1 MLTFAS
7 HGVCRVSSNETAES
21 LEEIFEAPFFGRSP
35 RPKKLLKTRTPRSHW
50 IPRRNERKEK
60 KKKKKNKKIV
70 SLIQTFYLT
79 CVYRA
84 DFFLAKKNN
93 ISFGFVK
100 CENRFWVVEWMMIK
114 KWKKHVLSLMRR
126 LWNCKTNKK
135 FLWLCQNLQK
145 KIKGWQ

>member
-1 MLTFAS
+1 MQRKFQWNC
-7 HGVCRVSSNETAES
+7 GVIRRNFWSSFFRKESSAKKIAEDTHAKIT
-21 LEEIFEAPFFGRSP
+21 LNT
-35 RPKKLLKTRTPRSHW
+35 PKKWKK
-50 IPRRNERKEK
+50 RKE

-100 CENRFWVVEWMMIK
+100 CENTFWVVEWMMIK